1 MNKDDIAE
9 AGIKFIEA
17 CMLVA
22 QVEAQRS
29 IPRPSA
35 RINSVL
41 ASDWHHAMSEME
53 AAKVALYD
61 LVRDYKQEQ
70 MAQNIRKVTEPV
82 RVCIEC
88 NCLFNSQSKP
98 SRLRCAICV
107 SKAEIQLQA
116 DQTKRREN
124 NANV

>member
-29 IPRPSA
+29 TPRSSA

-41 ASDWHHAMSEME
+41 TSDWHHAMSEME
-53 AAKVALYD
+53 RAKLALYD
-61 LVRDYKQEQ
+61 RVAAYRREQAAQE
-70 MAQNIRKVTEPV
+70 MRETE
-82 RVCIEC
+82 E
-88 NCLFNSQSKP
+88 P
-98 SRLRCAICV
+98 S
-107 SKAEIQLQA
+107 
-116 DQTKRREN
+116 QTKRRES